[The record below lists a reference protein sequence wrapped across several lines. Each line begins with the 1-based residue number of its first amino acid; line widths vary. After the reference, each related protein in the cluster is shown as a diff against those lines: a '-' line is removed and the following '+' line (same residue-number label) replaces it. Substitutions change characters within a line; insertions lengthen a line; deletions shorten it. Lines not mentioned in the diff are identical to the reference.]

1 MVYRL
6 LVASLL
12 LLGVVVSFQI
22 PQQILHAH
30 HLAVILPEV
39 SSSTNFGFLLSD
51 AVALNSPTPDASA
64 VAAAAAGIPNPGTF
78 FNGNVGETVRN
89 IAVGV
94 TATIFLFAG
103 VTFIAAAILV
113 PAGAQQ
119 LEIECKA
126 FLPETW
132 DTYMSKL
139 EEGQE
144 IKDRPDLMFELGL
157 LLNKAK
163 ADRLQQVCVELKL
176 APDLW
181 QKYQNKL
188 LNEQDLQD
196 RPELIVQLN
205 TDVGER
211 AAQILRENTNICPS
225 ALWNSYESRTDNNE
239 NLNSRPDL
247 LDELARELGYSDLL
261 GAVVACLGGARA
273 GQQPQQEQRGGDAVI
288 DATTMSG
295 ITEVR
300 RNENQWDED
309 DE

>member
-12 LLGVVVSFQI
+12 LPGIVVSFQI

-30 HLAVILPEV
+30 HLAAT
-39 SSSTNFGFLLSD
+39 TNFGFLLSD
-51 AVALNSPTPDASA
+51 AVALNSPTPDVSA

-126 FLPETW
+126 FLPEAW

-163 ADRLQQVCVELKL
+163 AD
-176 APDLW
+176 
-181 QKYQNKL
+181 
-188 LNEQDLQD
+188 
-196 RPELIVQLN
+196 
-205 TDVGER
+205 T
-211 AAQILRENTNICPS
+211 
-225 ALWNSYESRTDNNE
+225 SR
-239 NLNSRPDL
+239 SP
-247 LDELARELGYSDLL
+247 
-261 GAVVACLGGARA
+261 
-273 GQQPQQEQRGGDAVI
+273 
-288 DATTMSG
+288 
-295 ITEVR
+295 
-300 RNENQWDED
+300 
-309 DE
+309 

>member
-12 LLGVVVSFQI
+12 LPGVVVSFQI

-163 ADRLQQVCVELKL
+163 ADRLQQVCIELNFFKI
-176 APDLW
+176 A
-181 QKYQNKL
+181 
-188 LNEQDLQD
+188 LN
-196 RPELIVQLN
+196 
-205 TDVGER
+205 
-211 AAQILRENTNICPS
+211 
-225 ALWNSYESRTDNNE
+225 
-239 NLNSRPDL
+239 
-247 LDELARELGYSDLL
+247 
-261 GAVVACLGGARA
+261 
-273 GQQPQQEQRGGDAVI
+273 
-288 DATTMSG
+288 
-295 ITEVR
+295 
-300 RNENQWDED
+300 
-309 DE
+309 

>member
-6 LVASLL
+6 LVAFLL
-12 LLGVVVSFQI
+12 LPGVVVSFQI

-51 AVALNSPTPDASA
+51 AVALNSPTPDVSA

-144 IKDRPDLMFELGL
+144 IKDRPDLMF
-157 LLNKAK
+157 
-163 ADRLQQVCVELKL
+163 
-176 APDLW
+176 DLW

-225 ALWNSYESRTDNNE
+225 ALWNSYESRTDNNGNQE
-239 NLNSRPDL
+239 LMNRPDL

-288 DATTMSG
+288 DATTISG